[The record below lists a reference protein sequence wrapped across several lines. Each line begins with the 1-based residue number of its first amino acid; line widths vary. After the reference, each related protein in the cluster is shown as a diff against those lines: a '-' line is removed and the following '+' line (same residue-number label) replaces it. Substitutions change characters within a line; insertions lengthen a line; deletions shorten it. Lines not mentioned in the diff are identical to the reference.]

1 MIRNRSTPEKKKGV
15 GPPVRQNQK
24 TVSGWD
30 IPKLIASIGVSL
42 AAGFIGSFFTIESI
56 ATWYLTLKKPFF
68 NPPNWVFGP
77 VWTILYILMGW
88 ALYCVWTHP
97 VSSTRAGKT
106 AHASAYY
113 WFAIQL
119 VLNAL
124 WSILFF
130 GWKNPLLGL
139 ATILLLWFSI
149 GMTVSAF
156 FRVKKTAAFLLL
168 PYWAWVS
175 FATLLN
181 LSIVLLN

>member
-1 MIRNRSTPEKKKGV
+1 MMRNRSTTKKKKSTGQSI
-15 GPPVRQNQK
+15 PQK
-24 TVSGWD
+24 QKMEPAWD

-42 AAGFIGSFFTIESI
+42 AAGVIGSLFTMESI
-56 ATWYLTLKKPFF
+56 TTWYLTLNKPFF
-68 NPPNWVFGP
+68 NPPNWIFGP

-88 ALYCVWTHP
+88 ALYHVWTHP
-97 VSSTRAGKT
+97 VSSTRADKT

-119 VLNAL
+119 VLNTL